1 MKIVLTSIKSQPD
14 KENNGKKARFYILPP
29 PAAIFSCGNRIA
41 EFYSEKPYLSKIER
55 RKGNGN
61 YKIFDIEREISF
73 STLNFS
79 LESETLINA
88 WLLVTGSIMVPVIG
102 LVRGFSIRPIM
113 GLVVGA
119 MI

>member
-1 MKIVLTSIKSQPD
+1 MGRKLDFTSSP
-14 KENNGKKARFYILPP
+14 LPP
-29 PAAIFSCGNRIA
+29 PFLAVVTAMQNFTQKNQI
-41 EFYSEKPYLSKIER
+41 SKIER

>member
-1 MKIVLTSIKSQPD
+1 MGRKLDLTSSP
-14 KENNGKKARFYILPP
+14 LPP
-29 PAAIFSCGNRIA
+29 PFLAVVTALQNFTQKNQISRKSREEKEMETIKFSR
-41 EFYSEKPYLSKIER
+41 L
-55 RKGNGN
+55 
-61 YKIFDIEREISF
+61 REISF